1 MRVLIIEDEKDLGEL
16 IQEHLEEYG
25 YQVKWWGSGTG
36 ALDLFQT
43 FRPDLVI
50 LDVMLPGVDGFT
62 LCRKIR
68 QESLVPIVMLT
79 SRTEEHDRIVGLELG
94 ADDYVA
100 KPFSIRELMARA
112 RTQLRRQEA
121 LQQLTVPVA
130 VESLTLL
137 DCTLHPEER
146 SVQVQGVPV
155 DLTRREF
162 DLLHHLMQ
170 RPNRVLTRDIL
181 IEQVWGEDYD
191 GFERTVDTHIKRL
204 REKLG
209 KDSEVAKAIQAVRG
223 VGYRLQA

>member
-25 YQVKWWGSGTG
+25 YEVKWWGTGTG
-36 ALDLFQT
+36 ALEVFQA
-43 FRPDLVI
+43 FHPDLVI

-68 QESLVPIVMLT
+68 QESLTPIIMLT
-79 SRTEEHDRIVGLELG
+79 SRTEEADRIVGLELG

-100 KPFSIRELMARA
+100 KPFSIRELVARA

-121 LQQLTVPVA
+121 LQSTAVVPV
-130 VESLTLL
+130 VSSITLL

-146 SVQVQGVPV
+146 TVQVQGAPV

-162 DLLHHLMQ
+162 DLLCHLMQ
-170 RPNRVLTRDIL
+170 RPGRVLTRDTL
-181 IEQVWGEDYD
+181 IEQVWGDDFD

-223 VGYRLQA
+223 VGYRFQA